1 MVDKRDKSQRVVV
14 ASESRGERSCLFIL
28 RRSRHPECP
37 VGLKSCRDLAETAPF
52 RLFPGGLD
60 TRNALWGRNP
70 VATSLKPP
78 HSASSREVAT
88 PEAPSRAD
96 SMERLHLPGE
106 MPERRRMLAPRGVLL
121 GDNLPDNIHLQRPV
135 TRSSAA
141 PRHPVA
147 CSAQPL
153 INQQFKGIIYLLSTE
168 TP

>member
-37 VGLKSCRDLAETAPF
+37 VGPKSCRDLAETAPLCLFPGGLDTRNALWGRNLVATSLKPPF

-78 HSASSREVAT
+78 HSASSREVST

-106 MPERRRMLAPRGVLL
+106 MPECRRMLAPRVVLL
-121 GDNLPDNIHLQRPV
+121 GDNLPDNIHLQRPTV
-135 TRSSAA
+135 D
-141 PRHPVA
+141 
-147 CSAQPL
+147 Q
-153 INQQFKGIIYLLSTE
+153 STI
-168 TP
+168 

>member
-37 VGLKSCRDLAETAPF
+37 VGPKSCRDLAETASF

-60 TRNALWGRNP
+60 TWNALWGRNP

-78 HSASSREVAT
+78 HSASSREVST
-88 PEAPSRAD
+88 PGMPCGAEILSRP
-96 SMERLHLPGE
+96 HLPGE

-121 GDNLPDNIHLQRPV
+121 GDSLPDNIHLQRPV
-135 TRSSAA
+135 TRSPAA
-141 PRHPVA
+141 PYR
-147 CSAQPL
+147 
-153 INQQFKGIIYLLSTE
+153 
-168 TP
+168 

>member
-14 ASESRGERSCLFIL
+14 ASERRSERSCFFIL
-28 RRSRHPECP
+28 HRSRHPECP
-37 VGLKSCRDLAETAPF
+37 VGPKSCRDLAETASF

-60 TRNALWGRNP
+60 TRSSLLGRFHG
-70 VATSLKPP
+70 ATSP
-78 HSASSREVAT
+78 SGGNARMQEDAGT
-88 PEAPSRAD
+88 PRGPSGGQFA
-96 SMERLHLPGE
+96 RLH
-106 MPERRRMLAPRGVLL
+106 
-121 GDNLPDNIHLQRPV
+121 
-135 TRSSAA
+135 SSAA

>member
-37 VGLKSCRDLAETAPF
+37 VGPKSCRDLAETA
-52 RLFPGGLD
+52 L
-60 TRNALWGRNP
+60 
-70 VATSLKPP
+70 PP
-78 HSASSREVAT
+78 
-88 PEAPSRAD
+88 
-96 SMERLHLPGE
+96 LPGRSRH
-106 MPERRRMLAPRGVLL
+106 PNLPPGPIPWSDLTFRRHVRTQEDAGTPRGPS
-121 GDNLPDNIHLQRPV
+121 GEQFAGQH
-135 TRSSAA
+135 SSAA

-147 CSAQPL
+147 CSALPL